1 MNPKAIIST
10 FVLLTCLALLFALT
24 PPTRATDLLG
34 PDMPSVSAAEFET
47 KSSAFLSDFQ
57 SFFAT
62 AKAKRGDY
70 GGENDWLHSFNP
82 AKNIFNGNIYAP
94 MNIGD
99 DFYMLGFGTFS
110 FMGMIPV
117 MFAKWNAVT
126 KSIEY
131 YEEAP
136 LMRWGNTPPE
146 PKSQPL
152 FFVESRRV
160 FIDLILKPLVI
171 RNEERSLSTEA
182 QTAISTFRKIVDVY
196 LQTNG
201 NTAGL
206 TMELLFRE
214 ARLGENTL
222 KNWKFSIEGN
232 PPHKYIA
239 TSTPA
244 MPAGSGKKVWYDVY
258 EAMFHGFGVDDEY

>member
-1 MNPKAIIST
+1 MNRKT
-10 FVLLTCLALLFALT
+10 VLLTLLIMICLAALFAGSG
-24 PPTRATDLLG
+24 PARATDLLG

-47 KSSAFLSDFQ
+47 KSSVFLSDFQ

-62 AKAKRGDY
+62 ANARRGDY
-70 GGENDWLHSFNP
+70 GGENDWLHSFDP
-82 AKNIFNGNIYAP
+82 AKNMFNGNIYAP

-117 MFAKWNAVT
+117 MFAKWNAAT
-126 KSIEY
+126 QSIEY

-136 LMRWGNTPPE
+136 LMRWGNTQPE
-146 PKSQPL
+146 PKSKPL
-152 FFVESRRV
+152 FFVEPRRV
-160 FIDLILKPLVI
+160 FIDLILKPLTI

-182 QTAISTFRKIVDVY
+182 QTALSTIRKVVDVY

-201 NTAGL
+201 STGGL
-206 TMELLFRE
+206 TMELIERE

-222 KNWKFSIEGN
+222 RNWIFSVEGN

-239 TSTPA
+239 TSTA
-244 MPAGSGKKVWYDVY
+244 TMPAGSGKKVWYDAY
-258 EAMFHGFGVDDEY
+258 EAMFHGFGVDDE